1 MKITV
6 QKKSINLLMC
16 GAEISYMYDR
26 KPYNQLRK
34 DRDLKLEKLESTS
47 LNIVLKMA
55 IFLIPIVT
63 LIFQVS
69 HTFQLQGSFP
79 WPYETNSRTRKEWY
93 DRGPVTML
101 VGSCTRQELSFPDP
115 RFRFL
120 SSPLCWILLLIQS
133 QLFPSVFTS
142 MGHKLCSTA
151 CYRPV
156 AVWIISHQSRS
167 PLLVLFEQG
176 CIDSTSPKE
185 AETVAS
191 A

>member
-1 MKITV
+1 MKIIV

-69 HTFQLQGSFP
+69 HTFQLQG
-79 WPYETNSRTRKEWY
+79 
-93 DRGPVTML
+93 
-101 VGSCTRQELSFPDP
+101 
-115 RFRFL
+115 
-120 SSPLCWILLLIQS
+120 
-133 QLFPSVFTS
+133 
-142 MGHKLCSTA
+142 
-151 CYRPV
+151 
-156 AVWIISHQSRS
+156 
-167 PLLVLFEQG
+167 
-176 CIDSTSPKE
+176 
-185 AETVAS
+185 
-191 A
+191 